1 MLLYWE
7 KFMDKKYLILTYGC
21 QMNVHESE
29 KLAGILENLGFKCTT
44 TALDADVV
52 VFNTCA
58 IRESAEQKI
67 FGNIGELKNLKIAK
81 PDMIIAIGGCMS
93 QQTGYADEIFAKF
106 PYVDIVFG
114 THNLGDFEKLLKSRI
129 DSGKKISSIVEDEDI
144 KVRDAMKTVRTSGT
158 NAWVNI
164 MYGCNNFC
172 TYCIVPYV
180 RGREISRPKHE
191 ILFEIENLLK
201 EGYKQITLLGQNVNS
216 YAGLDENGEKVT
228 FAMLLSDIDK
238 LDYKFRLR
246 FMTSHPKDLSSEV
259 IDVIAKSKHICHG
272 IHLPVQS
279 GSDKILAAMNRRYT
293 KQKYLD
299 LVAEIYAKIPDAELT
314 TDIIVGFP
322 NESEEDFLETLDVIE
337 KAKYMQIFGFLYSKR
352 KGTVAEKMDG
362 HIDLKVKKER
372 LSRLLALKNKIVD
385 EKSKN
390 MVGKTYEV
398 LIESAGEEDRLYGSL
413 DSGKTINL
421 RGPKCCVGEFVN
433 VKVISARKSV
443 LYGEIENLDDIR
455 EFKEKEIKFPVEVSI
470 LPKDKK
476 AMKILREN
484 KKISKQKNDET
495 SKK

>member
-1 MLLYWE
+1 
-7 KFMDKKYLILTYGC
+7 MDKNQKKYLILTYGC

-29 KLAGILENLGFKCTT
+29 KLAGILENLGYEQTN

-67 FGNIGELKNLKIAK
+67 FGNIGELKNIKLAK

-93 QQTGYADEIFAKF
+93 QQTGYANEIFAKY

-129 DSGKKISSIVEDEDI
+129 QSNKKVSSIVEEEDI
-144 KVRDAMKTVRTSGT
+144 AVRDAMKKTRTSGT

-191 ILFEIENLLK
+191 ILFEVESLLK
-201 EGYKQITLLGQNVNS
+201 EGYRQITLLGQNVNS
-216 YAGLDENGEKVT
+216 YAGLDECGERVS
-228 FAMLLSDIDK
+228 FAQLLSEIDK

-259 IDVIAKSKHICHG
+259 IDVIAASKHICHG

-293 KQKYLD
+293 KEKYLK
-299 LVAEIYAKIPDAELT
+299 LVNEIYEKIPDAELT

-322 NESEEDFLETLDVIE
+322 NETEEDFLDTLDIIE
-337 KAKYMQIFGFLYSKR
+337 KARYMQIFGFLYSKR

-362 HIDLKVKKER
+362 HIDIKVKKER
-372 LSRLLALKNKIVD
+372 LSNLLALKNKIVD

-398 LIESAGEEDRLYGSL
+398 LIESSGEDNRLYGSL

-421 RGPKCCVGEFVN
+421 KGPKCCVGEFVN
-433 VKVISARKSV
+433 VKVTQARKSV
-443 LYGEIENLDDIR
+443 IYGEIENADEIKN
-455 EFKEKEIKFPVEVSI
+455 FVEKNIKFPVDVSI
-470 LPKDKK
+470 LPKNQKG
-476 AMKILREN
+476 MKILREN
-484 KKISKQKNDET
+484 KKINKAQNDEK
-495 SKK
+495 SKS

>member
-1 MLLYWE
+1 METKEL
-7 KFMDKKYLILTYGC
+7 KYLILTYGC

-29 KLAGILENLGFKCTT
+29 KLAGILENMGYQATNN
-44 TALDADVV
+44 AVDADVV

-67 FGNIGELKNLKIAK
+67 FGNIGELKNIKIAN
-81 PDMIIAIGGCMS
+81 PNMIIAIGGCMS
-93 QQTGYADEIFAKF
+93 QQTGYANEIFARF

-114 THNLGDFEKLLKSRI
+114 THNLGDFENLLKNRI
-129 DSGKKISSIVEDEDI
+129 KTNKKVSSIVEEEDI
-144 KVRDAMKTVRTSGT
+144 AIRDAMQKTRTSGT

-180 RGREISRPKHE
+180 RGREISRPENE
-191 ILFEIENLLK
+191 ILFEVEKLLK

-216 YAGLDENGEKVT
+216 YRGKGDGDETVSFSK
-228 FAMLLSDIDK
+228 LLSDIDN

-259 IDVIAKSKHICHG
+259 IDVIANSKHICHG

-293 KQKYLD
+293 KERYLR
-299 LVAEIYAKIPDAELT
+299 LVGEIYEKIPDAELT

-322 NESEEDFLETLDVIE
+322 GETEEDFLDTLDVLE
-337 KAKYMQIFGFLYSKR
+337 KAKYMQIFGFIYSKR
-352 KGTVAEKMDG
+352 KGTVAEKMDLQV
-362 HIDLKVKKER
+362 DLKTKKER
-372 LSRLLALKNKIVD
+372 LSRLLELKNKIID
-385 EKSKN
+385 QKSKD

-398 LIESAGEEDRLYGSL
+398 LVESSGENDKLFGSL
-413 DSGKTINL
+413 DSGKTITFS
-421 RGPKCCVGEFVN
+421 GPKCCVGEFVK
-433 VKVISARKSV
+433 VKVVSARKSV
-443 LYGEIENLDDIR
+443 IYGEIENIDEIK
-455 EFKEKEIKFPVEVSI
+455 EFKEKNIKFPMEVSI
-470 LPKDKK
+470 LPKDQKG
-476 AMKILREN
+476 MKLLREN
-484 KKISKQKNDET
+484 KKLNKTKNDEK